1 MKIMGLDLG
10 NRTVGIAVSDYLEII
25 ANPIGTFRF
34 EDQDLKTALKLVC
47 DCAKQNDIKKFVLG
61 LPKNM
66 DGSIGYQAEY
76 CLEFKKMLEEETK
89 LEVVMVDERL
99 TTKMANDAMLVAD
112 LSRGKR
118 KKNVDKLAAS
128 IILQTYLDTKK

>member
-1 MKIMGLDLG
+1 
-10 NRTVGIAVSDYLEII
+10 
-25 ANPIGTFRF
+25 
-34 EDQDLKTALKLVC
+34 
-47 DCAKQNDIKKFVLG
+47 
-61 LPKNM
+61 M